1 MCMYPACSLPIVQA
15 VLKCGN
21 VGWVWVVPQ
30 CPYCGDE
37 HWHSGGPLSD
47 DPYRFVGPDS
57 SQVCTEADLGTKQ
70 GDSVSTDGDLMIYI
84 LQADHMDSV

>member
-1 MCMYPACSLPIVQA
+1 MQICPEYSLPIVQA

-21 VGWVWVVPQ
+21 VGWIWVVPQ

-37 HWHSGGPLSD
+37 HWHSGGPLTA

-57 SQVCTEADLGTKQ
+57 AQACICADLAREQ
-70 GDSVSTDGDLMIYI
+70 VDSASVDAQSMSYI
-84 LQADHMDSV
+84 LQPDSMVSM